1 MTARWRRAKD
11 LAGLPGMP
19 RFAQLIRRDGPS
31 CGWVCREVSWGR
43 RTVLEWEESSLPEIT
58 RAALRQARGEEMPAG
73 APPHPSADG
82 PAGAQAGPSILVCDT
97 GPAAKLDAR
106 VELVMAFRRWHGER
120 GGPLVPALKEWCAL
134 YRESGADVSE
144 ETRAAIPAIAWNT
157 LQRRRAEFQRRGS
170 LALLAGKG
178 GRTSGIDADPELR
191 DFVEAMLGANPRH
204 VTANNIILAVAA
216 KFPDRAPPGISCIR
230 RFARRWRSEHAFDLS
245 AGEPDA
251 HRSRTMPA
259 FGSESEAIRALNA
272 LWELDSTRADVMC
285 ADGKRYALVAAI
297 DVWSARAKV
306 LVTPQS
312 RSTAIA
318 ALIRI
323 CLLDWGVPDW
333 IRTDEGADYVSKHLR
348 RVVADLGIGHRV
360 LPPYSPD
367 KKPFIERFI
376 GTLSRDFLTQLP
388 GFTGH
393 NVADAQKL
401 RDRKSFAAR
410 RGEART
416 APFRCE
422 LTAEELQ
429 GRIDAWCETVYG
441 RRTHARLGMSPFEK
455 AARWAGPVKRV
466 PSERGLDLLLAP
478 AAGRDGRRKV
488 GKSGICV
495 DGGVY
500 IAGAL
505 GSHTG
510 DWVHVRQDPADY
522 GRIFV
527 FTDIEDGP
535 QEERGRFICIAED
548 PVRTGIDREAVA
560 REAKKNWRARNNAT
574 RKRTRELEREHRPSE
589 AIDAV
594 LDRAGEDAARVVGFP
609 ARGAVHSTGAMDQ
622 AAQAEKAAQAAD
634 KAEREAVAGRPTS
647 QVALFMKFYG
657 EKDHG

>member
-1 MTARWRRAKD
+1 MTGRWHRTKD

-19 RFAQLIRRDGPS
+19 KVARPIRQHGAGR
-31 CGWVCREVSWGR
+31 GWRCREVGWGR

-58 RAALRQARGEEMPAG
+58 QAALRQARGEEKPAG

-82 PAGAQAGPSILVCDT
+82 PAGAQAGPSILACDT

-106 VELVMAFRRWHGER
+106 VELVTAFRRWHDER
-120 GGPLVPALKEWCAL
+120 RGPRDKALREWCAI
-134 YRESGADVSE
+134 YKESGAEVSE
-144 ETRAAIPAIAWNT
+144 EARESVPSVGWST
-157 LQRRRAEFQRRGS
+157 LRKWIWAQERSGS

-191 DFVEAMLGANPRH
+191 DFVEAMLRANPRH
-204 VTANNIILAVAA
+204 VTANNIIRAVAA
-216 KFPDRAPPGISCIR
+216 KFPDRAPPSISCIR
-230 RFARRWRSEHAFDLS
+230 RFARRWRAEHAFELS

-259 FGSESEAIRALNA
+259 FGSESDAIAALNA
-272 LWELDSTRADVMC
+272 LWELDSTRVDVMC
-285 ADGKRYALVAAI
+285 RDGKRYALVAGI
-297 DVWSARAKV
+297 DVWSRRTKV

-318 ALIRI
+318 ALIRN

-348 RVVADLGIGHRV
+348 RVIADLGIGHQV

-393 NVADAQKL
+393 NVAQAQAL

-410 RGEART
+410 RGEDRT
-416 APFRCE
+416 ATFRCE

-429 GRIDAWCETVYG
+429 GRIDAWCETIYG
-441 RRTHARLGMSPFEK
+441 REPHAGLGGMSPFEK
-455 AARWAGPVKRV
+455 AASWAGPLKRV

-478 AAGRDGRRKV
+478 AAGRDGRRKI
-488 GKSGICV
+488 GKNGIAV
-495 DGGVY
+495 DGGLY
-500 IAGAL
+500 IAGEL
-505 GSHTG
+505 GAHTG
-510 DWVHVRQDPADY
+510 NWVHVRQDPADY

-527 FTDIEDGP
+527 FTDIDDGP

-548 PVRTGIDREAVA
+548 PVRTGIDRQAVA
-560 REAKKNWRARNNAT
+560 REAKRNWRGRNSAA

-594 LDRAGEDAARVVGFP
+594 LDRAGEDAAAVVAFP
-609 ARGAVHSTGAMDQ
+609 ARGAVHSTGAMDE
-622 AAQAEKAAQAAD
+622 AAEAEKAAQAAARHRT
-634 KAEREAVAGRPTS
+634 AEVSGRAPTIF
-647 QVALFMKFYG
+647 QKFYR
-657 EKDHG
+657 ET